1 MGGGG
6 IGGPDSKNLNHLSQ
20 VAGLITEVS
29 TSINNQN
36 QQIQFQANKQIA
48 RLNEQLTYYREKHD
62 QSLIKVRFLTERLET
77 FGGLNSI
84 PDTIAN

>member
-1 MGGGG
+1 M
-6 IGGPDSKNLNHLSQ
+6 
-20 VAGLITEVS
+20 
-29 TSINNQN
+29 
-36 QQIQFQANKQIA
+36 A

-84 PDTIAN
+84 PDTIAS